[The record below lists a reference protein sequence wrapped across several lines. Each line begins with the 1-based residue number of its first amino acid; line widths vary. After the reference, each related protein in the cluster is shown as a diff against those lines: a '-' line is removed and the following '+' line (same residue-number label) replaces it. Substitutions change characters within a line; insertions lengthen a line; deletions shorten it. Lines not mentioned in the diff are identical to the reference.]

1 MIGLNICDRS
11 PMDLSLRKCSFQPRI
26 SAQIFF
32 TALSCNGPRSF
43 QPTVSHTRPAINHVL
58 SLLPVDPLER
68 PGAVKGVPAGTAS
81 AHQVHLEWT
90 PSRMLNW
97 AATIDPHTAQLLER
111 ILGDKPHP
119 EIRYRGCLGII
130 RLADQ

>member
-1 MIGLNICDRS
+1 
-11 PMDLSLRKCSFQPRI
+11 
-26 SAQIFF
+26 
-32 TALSCNGPRSF
+32 
-43 QPTVSHTRPAINHVL
+43 
-58 SLLPVDPLER
+58 
-68 PGAVKGVPAGTAS
+68 
-81 AHQVHLEWT
+81 
-90 PSRMLNW
+90 MLNW